1 PSLIIWSA
9 QTIKEPVVILL
20 QTVALYGCTQLIRSG
35 LSARHVLI
43 TVAAMVLMI
52 PFRFY
57 AAYIAIIAVV
67 IAFSI
72 PRRDRLMSG
81 GLLRGGV
88 WLLMVP
94 MLVLT
99 GYMLQKEAQLETFN
113 LEKNLDRV
121 ETFREYASRE
131 QSGVRVTTDL
141 HSPGGIVA
149 ALVVGVLHLML
160 APFP

>member
-1 PSLIIWSA
+1 
-9 QTIKEPVVILL
+9 
-20 QTVALYGCTQLIRSG
+20 
-35 LSARHVLI
+35 
-43 TVAAMVLMI
+43 
-52 PFRFY
+52 
-57 AAYIAIIAVV
+57 IAIIAVV

-81 GLLRGGV
+81 GRLRGGV

-160 APFP
+160 APFPWQLAGGSVRMLLVGPELLLWWWIFFVGVLPGLRYTVRHRFFDVLPVLFFIV